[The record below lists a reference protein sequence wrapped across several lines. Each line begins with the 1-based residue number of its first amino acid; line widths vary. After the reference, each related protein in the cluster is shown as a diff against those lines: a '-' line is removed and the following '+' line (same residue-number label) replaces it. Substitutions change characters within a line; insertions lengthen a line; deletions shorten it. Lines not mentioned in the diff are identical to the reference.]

1 MTDETGI
8 RDMTGYKSIIPP
20 FPETQM
26 THSWMKNDNQMSIS
40 NSSSMPITN
49 NEMEIG
55 DTSAYKTIIPP
66 FPETQPTD
74 AWFANE
80 DQPKIEQP
88 TDAWIADE
96 DQPKIETLKTLSYT
110 VPNSFNWSPLTH
122 QRSYHVKSILEN
134 LTANVSYLVFELEKL
149 KSSFPIDTSREDA
162 HKEEKLME
170 RSIEKFR
177 QMTRQVRKSKRE
189 IMGMLEDAV
198 YVNPQNYDRSKYS
211 TAASLEFEIQE

>member
-26 THSWMKNDNQMSIS
+26 THTWMKNDNQMTIS
-40 NSSSMPITN
+40 NSSPITN
-49 NEMEIG
+49 DETEIS

-66 FPETQPTD
+66 FPETQT
-74 AWFANE
+74 
-80 DQPKIEQP
+80 

-96 DQPKIETLKTLSYT
+96 DQPKIETLNPMSYT

-134 LTANVSYLVFELEKL
+134 LTANVSYLVCELEKL
-149 KSSFPIDTSREDA
+149 KSSFPIDMTREDA

-170 RSIEKFR
+170 RSIQKFR

-189 IMGMLEDAV
+189 IMGMLEDTV